1 MRKVR
6 EGDTILVHI
15 SGSLDDG
22 TEFATSGGE
31 VPMEL
36 SINDGMRISA
46 LQQSALGM
54 AVGEKKQFD
63 WSLTRHLEKCYYQVS
78 LKLLIRIH

>member
-22 TEFATSGGE
+22 TEFATSVGE

-54 AVGEKKQFD
+54 AV
-63 WSLTRHLEKCYYQVS
+63 
-78 LKLLIRIH
+78 